1 MDLQTKLNP
10 TTTALLVIDLQNDFC
25 SPSGLMALMG
35 KDVSGMDAMIERIKE
50 LANVCEETGIPTF
63 YTQQI
68 YDRTKLTNL
77 QKEQYDLDGKMI
89 TCDIDGGGYKFYKL
103 NPHVDQVFP
112 KYTYN
117 VFSNPDLSKELAVR
131 GIKTLIIT
139 GVSTQICVE
148 TAIRNGFD
156 IGYKIVVP
164 DDLVAT
170 TSKDPDT
177 QERTLRLVK
186 KTYGVVVD
194 STEVIAT
201 LQARKTLTDT
211 TNQKPLSK

>member
-1 MDLQTKLNP
+1 MDLQTKLDP
-10 TTTALLVIDLQNDFC
+10 KSTAFLVIDIQNDFC
-25 SPSGLMALMG
+25 SPSGLMASMG
-35 KDVSGMDAMIERIKE
+35 KDVSGMDAMIEKIKQ
-50 LANVCEETGIPTF
+50 LAVLCEEMEIPVF

-68 YDRTKLTNL
+68 YDRTKLTDL

-89 TCDIDGGGYKFYKL
+89 TCDIDGEGYKFYKL
-103 NPHVDQVFP
+103 TPPDDRIFP

-117 VFSNPDLSKELAVR
+117 VFSNADLSTELTHLSV
-131 GIKTLIIT
+131 KTLVIT

-156 IGYKIVVP
+156 IGYKLVVP
-164 DDLVAT
+164 RDLVAT

-177 QERTLRLVK
+177 QERTLRLVE

-194 STEVIAT
+194 SAEVVAT
-201 LQARKTLTDT
+201 LQAIRTLTKATD
-211 TNQKPLSK
+211 SE